1 MNDQKTIILNNDV
14 KMPVLGLGVF
24 LADGNET
31 QTAVEI
37 ALANDYKLI
46 DTASIYENELEV
58 GRGIKA
64 SGIDRKELFVTTKLW
79 ITDYGYDETLKAFD
93 QSLQKL
99 GLDYL
104 DLYLLHWPNPSN
116 FEKTIE
122 SWRAMETLYE
132 QGVIKAIGVCNF
144 NKNHLD
150 DLMSR
155 TTIKPVL
162 NQVELHPYFSQ
173 QGINKVDTAL
183 GIVTQAWSPI
193 GGALLYHPEER
204 PLPHI
209 LQHTTITD
217 IAEAHDKS
225 SAQVIIRWHLQHGR
239 SVIPKSVQEHRII
252 ENFNVFDFV
261 LSEVEMRTI
270 DDLNVDLRLGYTP
283 EEYDVAFYNK
293 TK

>member
-14 KMPVLGLGVF
+14 KMPALGLGVF

-31 QTAVEI
+31 QNAVEI
-37 ALANDYKLI
+37 ALANDYRLI

-64 SGIDRKELFVTTKLW
+64 NGIDRKELFVTTKLW

-104 DLYLLHWPNPSN
+104 DLYLLHWPTPSN

-122 SWRAMETLYE
+122 SWRAMESLYE
-132 QGVIKAIGVCNF
+132 QGLIKAIGVCNF
-144 NKNHLD
+144 NKNHLEE
-150 DLMSR
+150 LISR
-155 TTIKPVL
+155 TQIKPVL

-173 QGINKVDTAL
+173 QEINKVDTEL

-193 GGALLYHPEER
+193 GGALNYHPADR
-204 PLPHI
+204 QLPHI
-209 LQHTTITD
+209 LQHKIIRD
-217 IAEAHDKS
+217 IAETHHKS
-225 SAQVIIRWHLQHGR
+225 AAQAIIKWHLQHGR
-239 SVIPKSVQEHRII
+239 SLIPKSVQENRII
-252 ENFNVFDFV
+252 ENFSVFDFT
-261 LSEVEMRTI
+261 LSEHEMRII
-270 DDLNVDLRLGYTP
+270 DSLNVDMRVGYKP
-283 EEYDVAFYNK
+283 EEYDLAYYNK